1 MKWVSAVSERAS
13 LDQAVAECTRTLTAQ
28 MGDVKPDLVLAF
40 VSPHHAP
47 QYARAPEL
55 LREALGDGL
64 LLGCSA
70 GGVIGGGREVEQR
83 PGFALTAASLPGV
96 TLVPFHLDDETMPDL
111 DAGPDRWEGAVNVE
125 AKASPQFI
133 LLVDPYTMRAEN
145 MLLGLDYAFPASA
158 KIGGLASGGQPG
170 GNALFLQDA
179 MHRAGAVGVAMHGNI
194 ILDTIVAQGCRPIGK
209 PMQITACQRNV
220 LLELDGEKPMHTLR
234 SLLDH
239 LSQRDQELARHS
251 FFLGVVM
258 DELIDDPKHGDFL
271 IRNIVGIDGETGSV
285 AVGEMLKEGQTVQ
298 FHLRDATTSAEDL
311 EAVLSRYGDALERP
325 DISGALLF
333 SCLGR
338 GQGLYGRPDH
348 DTEMFHSQM
357 GPVPLTGFFCN
368 GEIGPVGGTTFLHGY
383 TSSFGIFRPKGAAQG
398 E

>member
-1 MKWVSAVSERAS
+1 MKWVSAISERAS
-13 LDQAVAECTRTLTAQ
+13 LDEAVAECASTLITQ
-28 MGDVKPDLVLAF
+28 LGDETPDLVLAF
-40 VSPHHAP
+40 ASPHHGP
-47 QYARAPEL
+47 MYDRTPEL
-55 LREALGDGL
+55 VREALGGGL

-96 TLVPFHLDDETMPDL
+96 TLVPFHLDDDTMPDL
-111 DAGPDRWEGAVNVE
+111 DAGPDRWEGAVNVQ
-125 AKASPQFI
+125 AKVAPQFV
-133 LLVDPYTMRAEN
+133 LLADPFTMRAEN

-158 KIGGLASGGQPG
+158 KIGGLASSAQQPG

-179 MHRAGAVGVAMHGNI
+179 VHRAGAVGVAMHGNI
-194 ILDTIVAQGCRPIGK
+194 ILDTIVAQGCRPIGR
-209 PMQITACQRNV
+209 PMQITACRRNV
-220 LLELDGEKPMHTLR
+220 LLELDGEKPLHTLQ

-251 FFLGVVM
+251 LFLGVLM
-258 DELIDDPKHGDFL
+258 DELNDSPKHGDFL
-271 IRNIVGIDGETGSV
+271 IRNIVGIDGESGAV
-285 AVGEMLKEGQTVQ
+285 AIGEVLKEGQTVQ

-311 EAVLSRYGDALERP
+311 EAVLSRYGDALEGP

-338 GQGLYGRPDH
+338 GQQLYGRPDH
-348 DTEMFHSQM
+348 DTEMFHNRV

-383 TSSFGIFRPKGAAQG
+383 TSSFGVFRPRQAS
-398 E
+398 